1 MQNGTADHE
10 VRGPTR
16 YTLIRDPPWREAME
30 SKLSCL
36 SSLREEGIP
45 VEYIQPHYKEAYRL
59 AIYALVSGGREAY
72 QEYLRVEPLSDFL
85 SEEEVT
91 FILENA
97 ALPVMSNEDPEA
109 GKREGA
115 EHLRAP
121 STYFP
126 TESDVEVPDLDLGW
140 PEVKNENIGP
150 NITMLFNPPR
160 PNTPT
165 IKEFIRVQIQDARR
179 VIAIAMDIF
188 TDVDIF
194 MEIVNATSR
203 GVVVYILIDH
213 YHFKSFL
220 NMAVSAGIQIQDL
233 KNLRVR
239 TVKGQQYTCRS
250 GAKFHGSMQQKF
262 LLVDCKTVLCG
273 TYSFMWSFEKINL
286 SMVLVV
292 MGQLVDMYDEEF
304 RRLFARSTP
313 PAALS
318 QKYDPYS
325 GRPFERRLSLDQ
337 VHIRSRA
344 RQLGLMTLTGQQK
357 GIRYNNGQT
366 LTRGL
371 SIQDRLNQAH
381 RTNIGTLVKVHS
393 YGGDLSQIG
402 NSMAHFKNVKDD
414 SQCDPEKGR
423 NNEDSLLQGR
433 MNHYM
438 QEKYCVDQ
446 QQLLPYSRET
456 SLNRW
461 KIDSYLNKRDTA
473 TVESVENLHLSDNI
487 RNHNPSSRMRTSILF
502 NSCLAGHSD
511 HLSNMSTNTGTSPP
525 GSLKQASPCDS
536 PSNAQQQWTSVQLR
550 ASQTRLEEIR
560 RKRFSFHEEPIRKY
574 RVDLNQGSQ
583 RLSVFSAL
591 ERNKGRLPEG
601 GLDKRHSLGKLEGN
615 FNQGLSGSREEHTSG
630 SQQDEDYRLREQ
642 TYGPLKLIDVQRSVS
657 QYDLT
662 TKTEIRNPIGDWQKP
677 LSRTTST
684 AQLGIKLKEPLLQPS
699 KFRPTSLNIE
709 SSKALTSLIRIP
721 EERDGPTR
729 RNHDSTDQ
737 LANSAVSVLFKDKDK
752 TFQNGNQ
759 VTPVLSVVWNKH
771 KVQPDVSEKKQE
783 TLISEDET
791 AKSNYSVTSSNRTVE
806 DADVS
811 LERMFHKDVGVERQR
826 QNSFGST
833 YQNTGLERLKHS
845 MQADI
850 AGEQKNISDPPGKRS
865 VLALSTSAKGSLP
878 SFTRSSHNADGTKTD
893 KEHQHNTPNTTGKS
907 FYPRLSS
914 NWVRRSFR
922 KKRDQESVS
931 PTVTLESQPK
941 YSDTGRKQVYSRFES
956 FVSFDKKPSD
966 KTTATITRGY
976 DRSLSARNP
985 SISSIHSQTMPNENK
1000 LGRFIQ
1006 RFGNLISK
1014 K

>member
-220 NMAVSAGIQIQDL
+220 NMAVS
-233 KNLRVR
+233 NLRVR

-344 RQLGLMTLTGQQK
+344 R
-357 GIRYNNGQT
+357 
-366 LTRGL
+366 
-371 SIQDRLNQAH
+371 H
-381 RTNIGTLVKVHS
+381 
-393 YGGDLSQIG
+393 
-402 NSMAHFKNVKDD
+402 
-414 SQCDPEKGR
+414 
-423 NNEDSLLQGR
+423 
-433 MNHYM
+433 
-438 QEKYCVDQ
+438 
-446 QQLLPYSRET
+446 
-456 SLNRW
+456 
-461 KIDSYLNKRDTA
+461 
-473 TVESVENLHLSDNI
+473 
-487 RNHNPSSRMRTSILF
+487 
-502 NSCLAGHSD
+502 
-511 HLSNMSTNTGTSPP
+511 
-525 GSLKQASPCDS
+525 
-536 PSNAQQQWTSVQLR
+536 
-550 ASQTRLEEIR
+550 
-560 RKRFSFHEEPIRKY
+560 FHEEPIRKY

-630 SQQDEDYRLREQ
+630 SQ
-642 TYGPLKLIDVQRSVS
+642 
-657 QYDLT
+657 
-662 TKTEIRNPIGDWQKP
+662 
-677 LSRTTST
+677 
-684 AQLGIKLKEPLLQPS
+684 
-699 KFRPTSLNIE
+699 
-709 SSKALTSLIRIP
+709 
-721 EERDGPTR
+721 
-729 RNHDSTDQ
+729 
-737 LANSAVSVLFKDKDK
+737 
-752 TFQNGNQ
+752 
-759 VTPVLSVVWNKH
+759 
-771 KVQPDVSEKKQE
+771 
-783 TLISEDET
+783 
-791 AKSNYSVTSSNRTVE
+791 
-806 DADVS
+806 
-811 LERMFHKDVGVERQR
+811 
-826 QNSFGST
+826 
-833 YQNTGLERLKHS
+833 
-845 MQADI
+845 
-850 AGEQKNISDPPGKRS
+850 
-865 VLALSTSAKGSLP
+865 
-878 SFTRSSHNADGTKTD
+878 
-893 KEHQHNTPNTTGKS
+893 
-907 FYPRLSS
+907 
-914 NWVRRSFR
+914 
-922 KKRDQESVS
+922 
-931 PTVTLESQPK
+931 
-941 YSDTGRKQVYSRFES
+941 
-956 FVSFDKKPSD
+956 
-966 KTTATITRGY
+966 
-976 DRSLSARNP
+976 
-985 SISSIHSQTMPNENK
+985 
-1000 LGRFIQ
+1000 
-1006 RFGNLISK
+1006 
-1014 K
+1014 